1 MPYQDVM
8 NVMLPNQGG
17 HSAHITGHYGEHRAK
32 GPHGGSDFNYEG
44 GQAGSNLTHPS
55 IHSPIGGEVTFVG
68 GNYGTIK
75 IRDADGNSHE
85 ILHTQ
90 SQSVKVGQHV
100 KVGDEIGHM
109 GGRGPD
115 GATQYAQHVHYQMK
129 DAQGHPVNPETF
141 WRDRQVGTPGA
152 QAHGSH
158 ASAAPST
165 SHAAQ
170 GNHAHGD
177 TLRKGDEGTRVTA
190 LQEQLSRLGYKDENG
205 HALKPDGHFG
215 DHTKHALK
223 NFQRDRGLDHDG
235 IAGNKTME
243 ALTKQVHAAPGLDSP
258 ANPYH
263 PMFKQAEAGVHKLDA
278 EHQRTPDHQSSQFA
292 GSLTAGAV
300 QQGLTRIDHVALN
313 GDASKAY
320 AVQGEL
326 NSPFK
331 QIAEVNTQ
339 QAMSTPLEKS
349 SEAVQQHAVQQGHA
363 EQAQAQQAQQAQQ
376 NQQLAQHQ
384 EQQQTVQRQAMQP
397 PGS

>member
-8 NVMLPNQGG
+8 NVMLPDQGG
-17 HSAHITGHYGEHRAK
+17 HGAHITGHYGEHRAK

-44 GQAGSNLTHPS
+44 GQAGVNLTHPS
-55 IHSPIGGEVTFVG
+55 IHSPISGEVTYVG

-90 SQSVKVGQHV
+90 SQSVKVGQHIQP
-100 KVGDEIGHM
+100 GDEIGHM

-115 GATQYAQHVHYQMK
+115 GAGQYAQHVHYQMK
-129 DAQGHPVNPETF
+129 DAQGHAVNPEEF
-141 WRDRQVGTPGA
+141 WRDRHVAHGTPG
-152 QAHGSH
+152 HGSPAAAAAGQTH
-158 ASAAPST
+158 ASPAA
-165 SHAAQ
+165 
-170 GNHAHGD
+170 HAHGD
-177 TLRKGDEGTRVTA
+177 ALRKGDEGAKVTA

-215 DHTKHALK
+215 DHTKHALE

-235 IAGNKTME
+235 VAGSKTMA
-243 ALTKQVHAAPGLDSP
+243 ALNKPVHAAPHLDSP

-263 PMFKQAEAGVHKLDA
+263 AMYKQAEAGVHKLDA
-278 EHQRTPDHQSSQFA
+278 QHQRTPDHQSSQFA
-292 GSLTAGAV
+292 GSLTASAV
-300 QQGLTRIDHVALN
+300 EKGMTRIDHVALN
-313 GDASKAY
+313 GDASRAY

-339 QAMSTPLEKS
+339 QAMATPLEKS
-349 SEAVQQHAVQQGHA
+349 SEAAQQHAAQQGDA
-363 EQAQAQQAQQAQQ
+363 GQAQQAQQ
-376 NQQLAQHQ
+376 NQQLAEH
-384 EQQQTVQRQAMQP
+384 QQQQQAVQRQAMSP